1 MMDDRQR
8 AAAWVL
14 GLGCVLAMPAVT
26 AAGGEDGEDGDGR
39 FMLYA
44 MSGAEQRSLA
54 VRARLP
60 GTGAEQSGF
69 PSAFTVEISDDPSFA
84 ARVRIAKRGEP
95 EASAGEKLPFWMAA
109 GNGASAATCG
119 SR

>member
-1 MMDDRQR
+1 
-8 AAAWVL
+8 VL
-14 GLGCVLAMPAVT
+14 WLGCLLAKPAVT
-26 AAGGEDGEDGDGR
+26 AAGGKDGDSN

-44 MSGAEQRSLA
+44 PSGAEQRLLA

-60 GTGAEQSGF
+60 GSGAEQGGF

-84 ARVRIAKRGEP
+84 ARVKIAEWREP
-95 EASAGEKLPFWMAA
+95 KAAAGERLPFLMAA

-119 SR
+119 LR

>member
-1 MMDDRQR
+1 
-8 AAAWVL
+8 
-14 GLGCVLAMPAVT
+14 
-26 AAGGEDGEDGDGR
+26 
-39 FMLYA
+39 MLYSL
-44 MSGAEQRSLA
+44 SGAEQRLLA

-84 ARVRIAKRGEP
+84 ARVKIAERREP
-95 EASAGEKLPFWMAA
+95 EASAGERLPFCMAA
-109 GNGASAATCG
+109 GNGASAASCG